1 MLNSILLTATD
12 FEHDRNG
19 SIHDPVIPVNVPSAQ
34 TSILDEDLEEELVTD
49 LDVAAEVT
57 LGVRPSL
64 SQFVYEFCDF

>member
-19 SIHDPVIPVNVPSAQ
+19 SIHDPVNVPSAQ

-49 LDVAAEVT
+49 LDVAAEMT